1 MHRFLKSSALARRC
15 PQRSPSSWQAERP
28 SDQNTLASLCIG
40 RFQHHFWTWWFLLS
54 SPVPNN
60 FLSIEMES
68 FIHTSLH
75 QRPAMKLNEI
85 DRERIRNTKKLGKK
99 RSIGKGGKWKKEG
112 WSQLRQFWF
121 AMIRRTLPVFSYL
134 LFFSICSLFPFFCC
148 NPFFLF
154 WGQQTYVGAT
164 WAFQPIAFM
173 TWYHAHVLSHALS
186 SAPATNWI
194 RSVKPLPSHQWHLRF
209 NDNNKALARKLNYDE

>member
-134 LFFSICSLFPFFCC
+134 LFFSICSLFPFFAAILFSYFGVNKPTSELPELFNPSPLWLDIMRMCC
-148 NPFFLF
+148 RMHCPRPL
-154 WGQQTYVGAT
+154 
-164 WAFQPIAFM
+164 QP
-173 TWYHAHVLSHALS
+173 TESDLS
-186 SAPATNWI
+186 SHCHLINGISDSMTTT
-194 RSVKPLPSHQWHLRF
+194 KP
-209 NDNNKALARKLNYDE
+209 

>member
-28 SDQNTLASLCIG
+28 SHQNTLASLCIG

-85 DRERIRNTKKLGKK
+85 DRERIRNTKKSWKK
-99 RSIGKGGKWKKEG
+99 RSLGKGGKWKKG
-112 WSQLRQFWF
+112 RLK
-121 AMIRRTLPVFSYL
+121 PVEAILICHDQKNGSGVFQSFV
-134 LFFSICSLFPFFCC
+134 FFSICSLFPFFCC
-148 NPFFLF
+148 NPIFSYFGVNKPTSELPELF
-154 WGQQTYVGAT
+154 NPSPLWLDIMRMCCRMHCPRPL
-164 WAFQPIAFM
+164 QP
-173 TWYHAHVLSHALS
+173 TESDLS
-186 SAPATNWI
+186 SHCHLINGISDSMTTT
-194 RSVKPLPSHQWHLRF
+194 KP
-209 NDNNKALARKLNYDE
+209 